1 MVVQQEFLCFCDGPA
16 LEQQYSAPSG
26 GRKDD
31 QRKYSKVCQPPT
43 SKTSAVVRFRK
54 TSQEGAWRVET
65 FGEASRLMYLQSV
78 PRLQGAILSK
88 VWALKRRQPSSRIT
102 TPVSVSEHDLGTY
115 RLWGRAIR
123 STCRTKDFVNHRRT
137 SRGLPVQILVE
148 VVEMLNAP
156 ALRGDGCRLIR
167 IPGSDHP
174 TFRESDSHFL
184 HFSAYASNL
193 KLCLQ

>member
-1 MVVQQEFLCFCDGPA
+1 LCSKSSFVFATG
-16 LEQQYSAPSG
+16 LPSNSNIRRRREVEKTIREST
-26 GRKDD
+26 RKFAS
-31 QRKYSKVCQPPT
+31 RRLPRRP
-43 SKTSAVVRFRK
+43 AVVRFRK

-156 ALRGDGCRLIR
+156 VLRGDGCRLIR